1 MYLNRKLA
9 TDYLR
14 QRGIKCG
21 DSRLAH
27 LAVTGDGPE
36 FQYEGKF
43 PIYTEEAL
51 DAWIESKLSAP
62 VRSPSEAAA
71 AASSEAAAALRKE
84 QPSESEQNLNP
95 PLGPP
100 THAGAA
106 AAPTTPR
113 RPGRPRSKP
122 KTVEPDLD
130 ACA

>member
-51 DAWIESKLSAP
+51 DAWIESRLSAP
-62 VRSPSEAAA
+62 VRSPSEAA

-95 PLGPP
+95 PLSPP
-100 THAGAA
+100 THAPGCSSSDN
-106 AAPTTPR
+106 PKTPR
-113 RPGRPRSKP
+113 AATI
-122 KTVEPDLD
+122 KT
-130 ACA
+130 

>member
-9 TDYLR
+9 TEYLR

-27 LAVTGDGPE
+27 LAVTGDGPA

-51 DAWIESKLSAP
+51 DAWIESRLSAP
-62 VRSPSEAAA
+62 VRSPSEAV
-71 AASSEAAAALRKE
+71 AAALLKE
-84 QPSESEQNLNP
+84 QSSESEQN
-95 PLGPP
+95 P
-100 THAGAA
+100 TAREAQHQA

-113 RPGRPRSKP
+113 RPGRPRQKELAQA
-122 KTVEPDLD
+122 EPD
-130 ACA
+130 AA